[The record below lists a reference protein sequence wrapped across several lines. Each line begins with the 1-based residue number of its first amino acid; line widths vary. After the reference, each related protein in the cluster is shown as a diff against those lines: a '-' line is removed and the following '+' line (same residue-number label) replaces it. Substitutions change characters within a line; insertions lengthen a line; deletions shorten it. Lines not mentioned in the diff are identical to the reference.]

1 MVHCFGAYFGIAV
14 VIGMGVKAKDLPD
27 AHRVTTYFSD
37 MGAMIGTV
45 VLWMFW
51 PSFNGELITDHAV
64 IMSLIILHS
73 HVSYIAMRRT

>member
-51 PSFNGELITDHAV
+51 PSFNGELVTHL
-64 IMSLIILHS
+64 IMQ
-73 HVSYIAMRRT
+73 